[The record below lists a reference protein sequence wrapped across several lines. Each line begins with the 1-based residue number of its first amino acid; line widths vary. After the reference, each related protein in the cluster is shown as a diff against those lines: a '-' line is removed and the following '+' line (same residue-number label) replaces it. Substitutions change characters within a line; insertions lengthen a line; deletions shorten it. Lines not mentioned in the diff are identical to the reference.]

1 MLLAIFILF
10 LDFCSKIGSYDQPEQ
25 EAESLPG
32 GWQGRRRQAVG
43 HRFGPSCGSEHPCI
57 VKYLITNI

>member
-1 MLLAIFILF
+1 M
-10 LDFCSKIGSYDQPEQ
+10 GSYDQPVQ

-43 HRFGPSCGSEHPCI
+43 PRFGPSCGSERPCI
-57 VKYLITNI
+57 VQYLITNT